1 MIDLFKI
8 SDSIQFER
16 FSSCSGCD
24 ETAEDD
30 FDKRLEARA
39 EASKRQ
45 LQKLSWPED
54 THTAV
59 LEIQVAKMLI
69 TRLGSLKPIRFC
81 APLTLVDRSACI
93 WQKNQV
99 IGSNLEKKLS
109 ETNTSHHFGW
119 PKIEELKDM
128 EKNVENS

>member
-54 THTAV
+54 THNAV

-81 APLTLVDRSACI
+81 VPLTLVNRLLGLRVFDR
-93 WQKNQV
+93 
-99 IGSNLEKKLS
+99 
-109 ETNTSHHFGW
+109 
-119 PKIEELKDM
+119 KIK
-128 EKNVENS
+128 

>member
-1 MIDLFKI
+1 MGRLCINTFRDFRQRNSPQTGPQSAQQLSTSRQGTKKVEIIYLFTI
-8 SDSIQFER
+8 SDFEIWKER

-81 APLTLVDRSACI
+81 VSSD
-93 WQKNQV
+93 
-99 IGSNLEKKLS
+99 LS
-109 ETNTSHHFGW
+109 
-119 PKIEELKDM
+119 
-128 EKNVENS
+128 